1 MGSAAEGAI
10 VGGAAAATG
19 GIGLFFAGAAGN
31 VANQAISKGSVD
43 FGQALVSGVTT
54 AVGGAGFK
62 LGDSLLKK
70 GGQIAGKF
78 LGTAGKEAAA
88 KAGGSVVQKGLK
100 ECFKTG
106 FKCGVGATTYDIASQ
121 VASGKGLTDIDW
133 KEVGA
138 SAAIG
143 LGLGMAAKALSNSK
157 VGQKVDET
165 QVKIGEKLKST
176 GVKSLEKAGDKL
188 VGDYHDSGSGN
199 PGAGKATSGKATEG
213 GAKTDVLANN
223 RAQGK
228 AFEQQE
234 FPNFSRNNTNAEE
247 QITIKTSS
255 GTKTRVDA
263 IGLGENGNVV
273 INEFKSSST
282 APLTPNQKIAFPE
295 LFSGGGTVVGKGKG
309 IFTGGYQIPSGTE
322 VKVIR
327 PQTR

>member
-1 MGSAAEGAI
+1 M
-10 VGGAAAATG
+10 
-19 GIGLFFAGAAGN
+19 
-31 VANQAISKGSVD
+31 
-43 FGQALVSGVTT
+43 
-54 AVGGAGFK
+54 GGAGFK

-143 LGLGMAAKALSNSK
+143 LGLGMGAKALSNSK

-199 PGAGKATSGKATEG
+199 PGAGKTSSNSETESSSGASNKYYQATSKKTAQELMQSPSPTLKGREFKQVYAWGKQPTIEQAKNS
-213 GAKTDVLANN
+213 GARNYETVIE
-223 RAQGK
+223 
-228 AFEQQE
+228 FE
-234 FPNFSRNNTNAEE
+234 TNASFS
-247 QITIKTSS
+247 K
-255 GTKTRVDA
+255 D
-263 IGLGENGNVV
+263 
-273 INEFKSSST
+273 ST
-282 APLTPNQKIAFPE
+282 V
-295 LFSGGGTVVGKGKG
+295 S
-309 IFTGGYQIPSGTE
+309 
-322 VKVIR
+322 
-327 PQTR
+327 